1 MVGRGRAIAID
12 EGDEFLIGRAELNGG
27 AESVVA
33 DLGEA
38 ALVLVRAIDERDVER
53 KFGGARGDQ
62 GADRFVLHI
71 ARHEHAPWTRR
82 FTCDAEQSAA
92 EMPRRVGRDDQ
103 PGQGHGASVRG
114 GFRTVVEAGMRDGTW
129 VGVEGGV

>member
-12 EGDEFLIGRAELNGG
+12 ECDEVVIGRAELDGG
-27 AESVVA
+27 AQAVVP
-33 DLGEA
+33 DLGKA
-38 ALVLVRAIDERDVER
+38 ALVLVRTIDERDVDR
-53 KFGGARGDQ
+53 QLRGAGGDQ
-62 GADRFVLHI
+62 RADRFVLHI
-71 ARHEHAPWTRR
+71 ARHEHASGTRR
-82 FTCDAEQSAA
+82 FTGDAEQRAA

-103 PGQGHGASVRG
+103 PGQGHEASVRG